1 MPDDLRALQARGC
14 EGRGV
19 CGAGLER
26 PHLGSRP
33 GPAPSWLPGI
43 TWASDS
49 PLQLEVLGL
58 RKGSDHATFK
68 RNQCYPSLVPGL
80 LGDQQR
86 STVTMATQLGLKR
99 ERPSLWEQPEHM
111 WLQKRNPPC
120 GRRGPEVLA
129 PGSFFPRGLLR
140 SLFIYHVELTAGGTE
155 MIHFS
160 TGHPTTVIGTLCV
173 S

>member
-19 CGAGLER
+19 CGAGLEW

-68 RNQCYPSLVPGL
+68 RNHCYPSLVPGL

-86 STVTMATQLGLKR
+86 STVTMATQLGLRGRGRVCGNSQSTCGCRR
-99 ERPSLWEQPEHM
+99 ET
-111 WLQKRNPPC
+111 
-120 GRRGPEVLA
+120 
-129 PGSFFPRGLLR
+129 PRVDGEALR
-140 SLFIYHVELTAGGTE
+140 SLLRVHPSPGAFLDRFSFIML
-155 MIHFS
+155 S
-160 TGHPTTVIGTLCV
+160 
-173 S
+173 